1 MVACGQARFGQRVF
15 ERGHHRI
22 RIRGARLASASQR
35 RPVTSGARAV
45 PRGYEGAHSGS
56 GSGSISGLAAAAAAA
71 AAAVAGPASSS
82 TLATGWGAPG

>member
-56 GSGSISGLAAAAAAA
+56 GSISTSGLAAAAAAA
-71 AAAVAGPASSS
+71 AAVADPASSS